1 VNDSDAKSC
10 LLYLHEL
17 YPKAA
22 KEWAAARQQ
31 AFRDQIRP
39 LPISVEQFRACANAV
54 AMSNK
59 PSWCPPENEILK
71 KLRGVTDSVNTSR
84 RADATRAISRQRGPD
99 DRTFGELTTEYIN
112 NPALQENLTP
122 AGLRMLS
129 SLMGKRDASAGA
141 LPVTRGLA

>member
-1 VNDSDAKSC
+1 MNDSDAKSC

-22 KEWAAARQQ
+22 KEWAVARQQ

-54 AMSNK
+54 AMANK

-71 KLRGVTDSVNTSR
+71 KLRGVTDSVNTAR
-84 RADATRAISRQRGPD
+84 RADATREISRQRGPD
-99 DRTFGELTTEYIN
+99 DKTAQEWTELYLARTD
-112 NPALQENLTP
+112 LQEHLNLRQ
-122 AGLRMLS
+122 L
-129 SLMGKRDASAGA
+129 
-141 LPVTRGLA
+141 RGLSMMFDARERRLA